1 MPDPLG
7 FDDTT
12 PRFGLPFLFAAQAQ
26 KESFVN
32 EIAARCDILL
42 HCAIEAAAN
51 LPPGN
56 PSDGR
61 CWLVTSGA
69 AGAWA
74 GKSDSIAAWI
84 GGSWIFFA
92 PRAGLRVYDRALR
105 QDRFFSDTWHVAATP
120 TSPTGGTVIDSQAR
134 AAIAQIYGILATV
147 GIIPA

>member
-12 PRFGLPFLFAAQAQ
+12 PRFGLPFMFAAQAQ

-42 HCAIEAAAN
+42 HCAIEAATN
-51 LPPGN
+51 LPPTA
-56 PSDGR
+56 PADGQ

-74 GKSDSIAAWI
+74 GKSDMIAAWV
-84 GGSWIFFA
+84 GGGWIFLPA
-92 PRAGLRVYDRALR
+92 RPGMRVYDRAAR
-105 QDRFFSDTWHVAATP
+105 QDRFFSDTWQVAGQPAG
-120 TSPTGGTVIDSQAR
+120 PTGGAVIDSQAR

-147 GIIPA
+147 GIIPS